1 MSEPENIRVRF
12 APSPTGYLHIGGART
27 ALFNWLYARAAKGT
41 FILRIED
48 TDRDRST
55 DEYIQAI
62 MEGMEWLGL
71 KADEGPY
78 RQTDRSDI
86 YKRHIDRMLAEGKA
100 YYCYCTKEELET
112 KREAAIAAKKLYK
125 YDETCRQRTKLRDGV
140 APVVRFKMPS
150 GTTEVDD
157 LIRGRMVFENSQL
170 DDFII
175 ARSDGTPVYNFVVV
189 ADDMDMGITHIIRG
203 DDHINNTP
211 KQIQIYRAISLSR
224 ASRSND
230 QKEPPKFAH
239 LPMILGADK
248 ARLSK
253 RHGATSV
260 MAYKEMGYLPEAL
273 NNYLVRLGWSSGDQE
288 VFSMQEMIEKFSFKN
303 IGKAA
308 AVFNPEKLLWLN
320 AHYIKSK
327 PSGELAELIKP
338 FLLKNGVINEGT
350 ALDPNWLARAID
362 TLKERSKTLVE
373 MAESMRYYIS
383 DEVEYDEKARGKFLV
398 KDSLPLLEALAEHLQ
413 SLDDFTHDALEVA
426 FKEVCEK
433 AEIKLKKLAQP
444 VRVALTGGTASP
456 GIYEVI
462 EVMGKE
468 KTLKRLEKAI
478 MVITT
483 GV

>member
-1 MSEPENIRVRF
+1 MSESENIRVRF

-27 ALFNWLYARAAKGT
+27 ALFNWLYARAAGGT

-55 DEYIQAI
+55 DEYIQVI
-62 MEGMEWLGL
+62 LEGMEWLGL

-78 RQTDRSDI
+78 RQTDRLDI
-86 YKRHIDRMLAEGKA
+86 YKQQIDQMLAKGKA

-112 KREAAIAAKKLYK
+112 KRAAAIAAKKLYK
-125 YDETCRQRTKLRDGV
+125 YDETCRQRTKPREDV

-150 GTTEVDD
+150 GTTEVND
-157 LIRGRMVFENSQL
+157 LIRGSMVFENAQL

-189 ADDMDMGITHIIRG
+189 VDDLDMGISHIIRG

-211 KQIQIYRAISLSR
+211 KQIQLYRAIS
-224 ASRSND
+224 
-230 QKEPPKFAH
+230 QKEPPQFAH

-260 MAYKEMGYLPEAL
+260 LEYKNMGYLPEAL

-288 VFSMQEMIEKFSFKN
+288 VFSMEEMKEKFSFKN

-320 AHYIKSK
+320 AHYIKAM
-327 PSGELAELIKP
+327 PSAQLAKLIRP
-338 FLLKNGVINEGT
+338 FLLKNGVISEE
-350 ALDPNWLARAID
+350 AILDPNWLASAID
-362 TLKERSKTLVE
+362 TLKERSRTLVE
-373 MAESMRYYIS
+373 MADSMRYYIA

-398 KDSLPLLEALAEHLQ
+398 KDSLSLLKALSERLQ
-413 SLDDFTHDALEVA
+413 SLDDFTHDTLEVV
-426 FKEVCEK
+426 FKELCEK

-444 VRVALTGGTASP
+444 VRVSLTGGTASP
-456 GIYEVI
+456 GIYELI
-462 EVMGKE
+462 EVIGKE
-468 KTLKRLEKAI
+468 KTIKRLEKAI
-478 MVITT
+478 MEINK
-483 GV
+483 GG

>member
-1 MSEPENIRVRF
+1 MSESETIRVRF

-27 ALFNWLYARAAKGT
+27 ALFNWLYARAAGGT

-62 MEGMEWLGL
+62 LEGMEWLGL
-71 KADEGPY
+71 NADEGPY
-78 RQTDRSDI
+78 RQTDRLDR
-86 YKRHIDRMLAEGKA
+86 YKQQIDQMLVQGKA

-112 KREAAIAAKKLYK
+112 KRAAAIASKKLYK
-125 YDETCRQRTKLRDGV
+125 YDETCRQLTKPREGV
-140 APVVRFKMPS
+140 APVIRFKMPS
-150 GTTEVDD
+150 GTTEVND
-157 LIRGRMVFENSQL
+157 LIRGSMVFENAQL

-189 ADDMDMGITHIIRG
+189 VDDLDMGISHIIRG

-211 KQIQIYRAISLSR
+211 KQIQLYRAISEK
-224 ASRSND
+224 N
-230 QKEPPKFAH
+230 PPQFAH

-260 MAYKEMGYLPEAL
+260 IEYKNMGYLPEAL

-288 VFSMQEMIEKFSFKN
+288 VFSMEEMIEKFSFKN

-320 AHYIKSK
+320 AHYIKTM
-327 PSGELAELIKP
+327 PSEQLAELIRP
-338 FLLKNGVINEGT
+338 FLIKNEVVNENT
-350 ALDPNWLARAID
+350 VLDSNWLARAID
-362 TLKERSKTLVE
+362 TLKERSRTLVE
-373 MAESMRYYIS
+373 MAESMRYYIA
-383 DEVEYDEKARGKFLV
+383 DEVEYDDKARGKFLV
-398 KDSLPLLEALAEHLQ
+398 DESLPLLEALTISLQ
-413 SLDDFTHDALEVA
+413 NLDDFTHDTLEVV
-426 FKEVCEK
+426 FKELCEK
-433 AEIKLKKLAQP
+433 ENIKLKKLAQP

-456 GIYEVI
+456 GIYELI

-468 KTLKRLEKAI
+468 KTIKRLEKAI
-478 MVITT
+478 MAINK
-483 GV
+483 GG